1 MKNALIILFFFIT
14 VTLNATTYYVSTT
27 GSDSNPGTLAQPWAT
42 LHKGFNSISAG
53 DILYVRGG
61 TYTPTA
67 SQSMVGVYC
76 AVGVNGKNGTS
87 TNKYQVY
94 NYPGESPVLDC
105 SNITGSGS
113 RIGIYINSSNYW
125 YIKGI
130 EVKNVSQT
138 TSGGD
143 VSRGIFLQNSNYC
156 TVENCNSHNNQGPG
170 FSTGTLNEVLFLN
183 CDAHDN
189 YDPYT
194 NTFPG
199 DNADGFDIGF
209 NSGGIIRLT
218 GCRTWNNSDDGFDTY
233 EGSGYYGTYYF
244 TNCWAWHQ
252 GYRSDQTT
260 QGGDGNGFKLGADG
274 QSYNGTTQRYTYN
287 CVAFNNRQVG
297 FSQQSADVKMIFY
310 NNISYKNGIQGFEF
324 NYYNCADILKNNISY
339 SNGSADVFQSNQTR
353 TNNSWQNGLVVSN
366 SDFSSIDGSQLAL
379 PRKADGSLPDISF
392 LHLVSGSH
400 LIDAGVDVGIP
411 FSGNAPDLG
420 PFESQSGSTATIPV
434 FGSAAIENAT
444 PALLEMTYNTTLA
457 NVVPAASAFI
467 VKVNSVARTVN
478 TVTISGVKVQLTMAS
493 PVVYGD
499 VVTVAYTQPAANP
512 VQTASGGQA
521 VTLSAQTVT
530 NKVASAIPGYVSS
543 VVENATSSLLE
554 MTYNLTL
561 ANIVPAVSA
570 FSVQVNATAR
580 TISKVAISGSKVQ
593 LTLSSAIKYGD
604 IIIVSYT
611 KPATNPIQT
620 ATGGLAAT
628 ISAQPVTNN
637 LINPTKDA
645 SAITVKM
652 TISPTHVHKVCNVS
666 LVYTGSLTT
675 QAASITPEIIKI
687 TDMSGKLLL
696 EKLLVTGVTSIKIPV
711 NLGWGIYNVVLTGG
725 GTQLAL
731 QKIMVY

>member
-1 MKNALIILFFFIT
+1 
-14 VTLNATTYYVSTT
+14 
-27 GSDSNPGTLAQPWAT
+27 
-42 LHKGFNSISAG
+42 
-53 DILYVRGG
+53 
-61 TYTPTA
+61 
-67 SQSMVGVYC
+67 
-76 AVGVNGKNGTS
+76 
-87 TNKYQVY
+87 
-94 NYPGESPVLDC
+94 
-105 SNITGSGS
+105 
-113 RIGIYINSSNYW
+113 
-125 YIKGI
+125 
-130 EVKNVSQT
+130 
-138 TSGGD
+138 
-143 VSRGIFLQNSNYC
+143 
-156 TVENCNSHNNQGPG
+156 
-170 FSTGTLNEVLFLN
+170 
-183 CDAHDN
+183 
-189 YDPYT
+189 
-194 NTFPG
+194 
-199 DNADGFDIGF
+199 
-209 NSGGIIRLT
+209 
-218 GCRTWNNSDDGFDTY
+218 
-233 EGSGYYGTYYF
+233 
-244 TNCWAWHQ
+244 
-252 GYRSDQTT
+252 
-260 QGGDGNGFKLGADG
+260 
-274 QSYNGTTQRYTYN
+274 
-287 CVAFNNRQVG
+287 
-297 FSQQSADVKMIFY
+297 
-310 NNISYKNGIQGFEF
+310 
-324 NYYNCADILKNNISY
+324 
-339 SNGSADVFQSNQTR
+339 
-353 TNNSWQNGLVVSN
+353 
-366 SDFSSIDGSQLAL
+366 
-379 PRKADGSLPDISF
+379 
-392 LHLVSGSH
+392 
-400 LIDAGVDVGIP
+400 
-411 FSGNAPDLG
+411 
-420 PFESQSGSTATIPV
+420 
-434 FGSAAIENAT
+434 
-444 PALLEMTYNTTLA
+444 
-457 NVVPAASAFI
+457 
-467 VKVNSVARTVN
+467 
-478 TVTISGVKVQLTMAS
+478 MAS

-512 VQTASGGQA
+512 VQTASGGKA